1 LKRPSFQF
9 YPADWRGN
17 AKLSRCSW
25 GARGAWIAI
34 LGLLHDS
41 DEYGVLRW
49 PLKDIVNAIG
59 CPPSLVRELAEK
71 DVLKGADAGAV
82 PALIYRPKSGRKL
95 GPPITILADT
105 VGPCWYSSRMVE
117 DEYKRQHAGGSTRFG
132 ADGGA
137 PSPRQGEADS
147 TSPSRS
153 PSRRQGDGS
162 SSSSSS
168 SPQNPSGSSDGGG
181 DARARPRGWHGWA
194 AWFAAHGHP
203 IDGNNVSARTSFGAL
218 VAEFDADIA
227 HRPSLPDE
235 LAAAI
240 AAAEE
245 SNADVRVMP
254 AYAWAVV
261 QRSRSTPSGPA
272 RPKRE
277 SVGDFNRREA
287 AKLARELGL
296 DTGDGQA
303 IDAEATGA

>member
-1 LKRPSFQF
+1 
-9 YPADWRGN
+9 
-17 AKLSRCSW
+17 
-25 GARGAWIAI
+25 
-34 LGLLHDS
+34 
-41 DEYGVLRW
+41 
-49 PLKDIVNAIG
+49 
-59 CPPSLVRELAEK
+59 
-71 DVLKGADAGAV
+71 
-82 PALIYRPKSGRKL
+82 
-95 GPPITILADT
+95 
-105 VGPCWYSSRMVE
+105 M
-117 DEYKRQHAGGSTRFG
+117 
-132 ADGGA
+132 
-137 PSPRQGEADS
+137 
-147 TSPSRS
+147 
-153 PSRRQGDGS
+153 
-162 SSSSSS
+162 
-168 SPQNPSGSSDGGG
+168 
-181 DARARPRGWHGWA
+181 
-194 AWFAAHGHP
+194 
-203 IDGNNVSARTSFGAL
+203 SARTSFGAL